1 MNDLLLDSATHDFV
15 FENGD
20 IKWVP
25 TKQDLCRQQ
34 VVVAVQTFRGE
45 WFRDI
50 NFGVPWLENDN
61 NPIQILGSKDQ
72 VIFDAELRGVILSE
86 PTVISILR
94 YETEHNPRTGQI
106 TVDVDINSEFG
117 PITINTTI

>member
-1 MNDLLLDSATHDFV
+1 MNDLYLDPNTHDFV

-34 VVVAVQTFRGE
+34 VVVAIRTFKGE

-50 NFGVPWLENDN
+50 GFGVPWIENEN

-72 VIFDAELRGVILSE
+72 VIFDAELRRVILDE
-86 PTVISILR
+86 PTVVSILS
-94 YETEHNPRTGQI
+94 YETNHEPISGRL
-106 TVDVDINSEFG
+106 TVDIQVDSEYG
-117 PITINTTI
+117 PITISTTI